1 MLEFNWKILFLDLV
15 SCCLL
20 FILNQTSLV
29 KIFVSLLGC
38 SVLRVSCSLASV
50 QIKADSCRRFSLLA
64 LGFLT
69 VAISSRFLHFTFP
82 SAHGSSFSSVCSPD
96 ECPALIWLPAVWVSL
111 RRRDWRWPC
120 SSILPTAIFLA
131 HRSAPPPAQLS
142 CFGSFPLC
150 RPSPILGIN
159 LVCVVCELLQ
169 EEVSCVFELPDQK
182 TQGFYVLIALTWW
195 FFEYAPKLFH
205 EVPMRT

>member
-1 MLEFNWKILFLDLV
+1 
-15 SCCLL
+15 LL

-82 SAHGSSFSSVCSPD
+82 SAHGLARQVVLDS
-96 ECPALIWLPAVWVSL
+96 ALRLAQSARQMNAL
-111 RRRDWRWPC
+111 R
-120 SSILPTAIFLA
+120 
-131 HRSAPPPAQLS
+131 
-142 CFGSFPLC
+142 
-150 RPSPILGIN
+150 
-159 LVCVVCELLQ
+159 
-169 EEVSCVFELPDQK
+169 
-182 TQGFYVLIALTWW
+182 
-195 FFEYAPKLFH
+195 
-205 EVPMRT
+205 